1 MSNQGYH
8 FAYAANV
15 KDIEA
20 TGRCLSLSVKKHPI
34 VLFLY
39 NSKFY
44 ALDNRCP
51 HMGFP
56 LSQGTV
62 KDGILTCHWHHAR
75 FDLHNGGTFD
85 QWAGD
90 VESYPVQIRNNGEI
104 WIGIPGSIEDEPS
117 TKAAAAMYTT
127 ITTTNN
133 EMMLDIGLKR
143 NISLIIAKA
152 ISGLSLLS
160 SYQNLSN
167 PPPL

>member
-8 FAYAANV
+8 FVYAADV

-20 TGRCLSLSVKKHPI
+20 TGRCLPLTVKKHPI
-34 VLFLY
+34 VLFSY
-39 NSKFY
+39 NSKYY

-90 VESYPVQIRNNGEI
+90 VESYPVQIRNNSEI
-104 WIGIPGSIEDEPS
+104 WIGILGTIEDES
-117 TKAAAAMYTT
+117 FTRTAAYC
-127 ITTTNN
+127 
-133 EMMLDIGLKR
+133 L
-143 NISLIIAKA
+143 
-152 ISGLSLLS
+152 
-160 SYQNLSN
+160 Q
-167 PPPL
+167 PPPITK